1 MKKLMIALAVAAVAV
16 IGNAA
21 SVNWGAGTITEPG
34 GATANKSVT
43 GYLFVLT
50 ADQYSALNTAYG
62 TATGASAGEKMAN
75 TVWNA
80 YGTKLDSAYATG
92 TSSKKGALTLTDDSK
107 EYGAGD
113 KAYAALIYTYGTG
126 DDLKY
131 IGNIGT
137 VEFESSM
144 SVDVSGMSISLF
156 GDSTKGATGWTAAAV
171 PEPTSGLLLLL
182 GMAGLALKR
191 KRA

>member
-1 MKKLMIALAVAAVAV
+1 MKKLMIALAIAAMAV

-21 SVNWGAGTITEPG
+21 VVNWGAGTITEPG

-62 TATGASAGEKMAN
+62 TATGSSAGEKMAT

-80 YGTKLDSAYATG
+80 YGSKLDTASATG
-92 TSSKKGALTLTDDSK
+92 TSSKKGALTLTDDTK
-107 EYGAGD
+107 DYGAGD
-113 KAYAALIYTYGTG
+113 SAYAALIYTYGSG

-137 VEFESSM
+137 VTLDSAM
-144 SVDVSGMSISLF
+144 DVDVSAMSISIF
-156 GDSTKGATGWTAAAV
+156 GDSTKGATAWTAAAV

>member
-1 MKKLMIALAVAAVAV
+1 MKKLMIALAVAALAA

-21 SVNWGAGTITEPG
+21 VVNWGAGTITEPG

-75 TVWNA
+75 TVWDA
-80 YGTKLDSAYATG
+80 YGTKLADATATG
-92 TSSKKGALTLTDDSK
+92 TSSKKGALTLTDETK
-107 EYGAGD
+107 NYGAGD
-113 KAYAALIYTYGTG
+113 TAYAALIYTYGTG
-126 DDLKY
+126 DEMKY
-131 IGNIGT
+131 IGNIGSVT
-137 VEFESSM
+137 LESAMDVDM
-144 SVDVSGMSISLF
+144 SEMANFINGNTSGS
-156 GDSTKGATGWTAAAV
+156 ATAWTAAAV
-171 PEPTSGLLLLL
+171 PEPTSGLLMLL
-182 GMAGLALKR
+182 GLAGLALKR

>member
-1 MKKLMIALAVAAVAV
+1 MKKLMIALAVAAMAV

-21 SVNWGAGTITEPG
+21 AVNWDAGTVLEPG

-62 TATGASAGEKMAN
+62 SATGTSAGEKMAN

-80 YGTKLDSAYATG
+80 YGDKLDSAYATG
-92 TSSKKGALTLTDDSK
+92 TTSKKGALILTDDSK
-107 EYGAGD
+107 SYGAGD
-113 KAYAALIYTYGTG
+113 NAYAAIIYTYGSG

-137 VEFESSM
+137 TEFASAM
-144 SVDVSGMSISLF
+144 DADVNGMALNLF
-156 GDSTKGATGWTAAAV
+156 GSTTGGATAWTAASV

-182 GMAGLALKR
+182 GIAGLALKR

>member
-1 MKKLMIALAVAAVAV
+1 MKKLMIALAVTAMAI

-21 SVNWGAGTITEPG
+21 VVNWGAGTVTEPG

-62 TATGASAGEKMAN
+62 SAAGDSAGEKMAN
-75 TVWNA
+75 AVWSA
-80 YGTKLDSAYATG
+80 YGDKLGDAYASG
-92 TSSKKGALTLTDDSK
+92 TTSKKGALTLTDDSK
-107 EYGAGD
+107 DYAAGNT
-113 KAYAALIYTYGTG
+113 AYAAIIYTYGTG
-126 DDLKY
+126 DEMKY

-137 VEFESSM
+137 VTLESAM
-144 SVDVSGMSISLF
+144 DVDVSGMSINLF
-156 GDSTKGATGWTAAAV
+156 GSSTAGATAWTAASV

-182 GMAGLALKR
+182 GVAGLALKR

>member
-1 MKKLMIALAVAAVAV
+1 MKKLMIAIAVAAMAV

-21 SVNWGAGTITEPG
+21 VVNWGAGTVLEPG

-50 ADQYSALNTAYG
+50 ADQYSTLNTAYG
-62 TATGASAGEKMAN
+62 SATGASAGEKMAN

-80 YGTKLDSAYATG
+80 YGTKLGEATATG
-92 TSSKKGALTLTDDSK
+92 TTSKKGALKLVDSTK
-107 EYGAGD
+107 DYGAGD
-113 KAYAALIYTYGTG
+113 KAYAAIIYTYGTG
-126 DDLKY
+126 DELKY

-137 VEFESSM
+137 ATFESSM
-144 SVDVSGMSISLF
+144 DVDMDSMSLNLF
-156 GDSTKGATGWTAAAV
+156 GDTTAAATAWTAAAV

>member
-1 MKKLMIALAVAAVAV
+1 MKKLMIALAVAAMAV

-21 SVNWGAGTITEPG
+21 VVNWGAGTITEPG

-75 TVWNA
+75 AVWDA

-107 EYGAGD
+107 DYATGNSV
-113 KAYAALIYTYGTG
+113 YAALIYTYGTG
-126 DDLKY
+126 DELKY

-137 VEFESSM
+137 VTLESSM
-144 SVDVSGMSISLF
+144 DVSMDAMALNLF
-156 GDSTKGATGWTAAAV
+156 GDTSAAATAWTAASV

>member
-1 MKKLMIALAVAAVAV
+1 MKKLMIALAVAAVAA

-21 SVNWGAGTITEPG
+21 SVNWGAGTVTEPG

-62 TATGASAGEKMAN
+62 SATGSSAGEKMAN

-80 YGTKLDSAYATG
+80 YGDKLDSAYATG
-92 TSSKKGALTLTDDSK
+92 TTTKKGLLTLTDDSK
-107 EYGAGD
+107 SYGAGD
-113 KAYAALIYTYGTG
+113 AAYAALIYTYGSG

-137 VEFESSM
+137 VTLEGAMDAEGTDM
-144 SVDVSGMSISLF
+144 AVNLF
-156 GDSTKGATGWTAAAV
+156 GSTTAGSTAWTAAAV
-171 PEPTSGLLLLL
+171 PEPTSGLLMLL
-182 GMAGLALKR
+182 GMAGLALR
-191 KRA
+191 RRRA

>member
-1 MKKLMIALAVAAVAV
+1 MIALAVAALAV

-21 SVNWGAGTITEPG
+21 VVNWGAGTVLEPG

-62 TATGASAGEKMAN
+62 TATGTSAGEKMAN

-80 YGTKLDSAYATG
+80 YGDKLDSAYATG
-92 TSSKKGALTLTDDSK
+92 TTSKKGALKLVDDSK

-126 DDLKY
+126 DEMQY

-137 VEFESSM
+137 ATFESSM
-144 SVDVSGMSISLF
+144 DVDMDSMSLSLF
-156 GDSTKGATGWTAAAV
+156 GDSSKGSTAWTAAAV
-171 PEPTSGLLLLL
+171 PEPTSGLLMLL
-182 GMAGLALKR
+182 GMAGLALR
-191 KRA
+191 RRRA

>member
-21 SVNWGAGTITEPG
+21 SVNWGAGTVTEPG

-50 ADQYSALNTAYG
+50 SAQYDTLNAAYAAGTSAVAGENMSKAVWDAYG
-62 TATGASAGEKMAN
+62 SSLG
-75 TVWNA
+75 
-80 YGTKLDSAYATG
+80 DAYATG
-92 TSSKKGALTLTDDSK
+92 TTSKKGLLTLVDDSK
-107 EYGAGD
+107 SYGAGD
-113 KAYAALIYTYGTG
+113 SAYAALIYTYGSG
-126 DDLKY
+126 DDLQY
-131 IGNIGT
+131 IGNIGKVT
-137 VEFESSM
+137 LEGAMDAEGTDM
-144 SVDVSGMSISLF
+144 ATRLF
-156 GDSTKGATGWTAAAV
+156 GSSTGSATAWTAAAV

-182 GMAGLALKR
+182 GMAGLGLKS

>member
-1 MKKLMIALAVAAVAV
+1 MKKLMIAFAVAAVAV

-21 SVNWGAGTITEPG
+21 SVNWGAGTVTEPG

-80 YGTKLDSAYATG
+80 YGDKLGDAYASG
-92 TSSKKGALTLTDDSK
+92 TTSKKGALTLIDDSK
-107 EYGAGD
+107 SYGASD
-113 KAYAALIYTYGTG
+113 SAYAALIYTYGTG
-126 DDLKY
+126 DDLQY
-131 IGNIGT
+131 IGNIGSVT
-137 VEFESSM
+137 FDSAM
-144 SVDVSGMSISLF
+144 DVDVSSMSISLF
-156 GDSTKGATGWTAAAV
+156 GDSSKGATAWTAAAV

>member
-1 MKKLMIALAVAAVAV
+1 MKKLMIALAVAAMAA

-21 SVNWGAGTITEPG
+21 AVNWDAGTVLDPN

-62 TATGASAGEKMAN
+62 SATGSSAGEKMAN

-80 YGTKLDSAYATG
+80 YGDKLGDAYASG
-92 TSSKKGALTLTDDSK
+92 TTSKKGALTLVDDSK
-107 EYGAGD
+107 AYGAGD
-113 KAYAALIYTYGTG
+113 NAYAAIIYTFGSG
-126 DDLKY
+126 DDIQY

-137 VEFESSM
+137 ATFASAM
-144 SVDVSGMSISLF
+144 DVDVNDMSINLF
-156 GDSTKGATGWTAAAV
+156 GSSTAGTTAWTAAAV

>member
-1 MKKLMIALAVAAVAV
+1 MKKLMIALAVAAVAA

-50 ADQYSALNTAYG
+50 ADQYSTLNTAYG

-75 TVWNA
+75 AVWNA
-80 YGTKLDSAYATG
+80 YGTKLESAYATG

-144 SVDVSGMSISLF
+144 SIDTDNMSKNLF
-156 GDSTKGATGWTAAAV
+156 GNTSAAATAWTAV

>member
-1 MKKLMIALAVAAVAV
+1 MKKLMIALAVAAVAA

-21 SVNWGAGTITEPG
+21 SVNWGAGTVLEPG

-80 YGTKLDSAYATG
+80 YGDKLGDAYASG
-92 TSSKKGALTLTDDSK
+92 TTSKKGALTLIDDSK
-107 EYGAGD
+107 SYGASD
-113 KAYAALIYTYGTG
+113 TAYAAIIYTYGS
-126 DDLKY
+126 
-131 IGNIGT
+131 GN
-137 VEFESSM
+137 E
-144 SVDVSGMSISLF
+144 VDQLVIVSGYELKHSASV
-156 GDSTKGATGWTAAAV
+156 SAAAAYSIENNV
-171 PEPTSGLLLLL
+171 ISFIEESNFFEIVNKSGSNCCNQ
-182 GMAGLALKR
+182 KNC
-191 KRA
+191 

>member
-1 MKKLMIALAVAAVAV
+1 MKKLMIALAVAAMAA

-21 SVNWGAGTITEPG
+21 AVNWDAGTVLDPN

-50 ADQYSALNTAYG
+50 ADQYSTLNTAYAS
-62 TATGASAGEKMAN
+62 ATGSSAGEKMAN
-75 TVWNA
+75 TVWGA
-80 YGTKLDSAYATG
+80 YGDKLGDAYASG
-92 TSSKKGALTLTDDSK
+92 TTSKKGALILTDDSK
-107 EYGAGD
+107 AYGAGD
-113 KAYAALIYTYGTG
+113 SAYAAILYTYGTG

-137 VEFESSM
+137 ATFESAM
-144 SVDVSGMSISLF
+144 DVDVNGMALNLF
-156 GDSTKGATGWTAAAV
+156 GSSTGGATAWTAAAV